1 MKNINV
7 EENNSELIEYQS
19 TCYEVFT
26 KKNIKQVTRKESV
39 KSFLRII

>member
-7 EENNSELIEYQS
+7 EENNPELIEYQS

-26 KKNIKQVTRKESV
+26 KKILS
-39 KSFLRII
+39 KSQGKNLLSHF